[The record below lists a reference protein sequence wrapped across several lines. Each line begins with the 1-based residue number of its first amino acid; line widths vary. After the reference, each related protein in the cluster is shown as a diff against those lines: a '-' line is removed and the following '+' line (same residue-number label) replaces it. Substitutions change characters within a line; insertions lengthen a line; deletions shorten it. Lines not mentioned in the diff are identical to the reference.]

1 MGNVSLDQATQIKSR
16 HELEWLKLPG
26 VTGVDVGYRIVNG
39 RPTDEIVIRVY
50 VETLGKAPSLPTAV
64 EGVPVV
70 VIERRFMLH
79 S

>member
-1 MGNVSLDQATQIKSR
+1 MGTVSLDQATQIKSR
-16 HELEWLKLPG
+16 HEREWLELPG
-26 VTGVDVGYRIVNG
+26 VTGVDVGHRIVDN
-39 RPTDEIVIRVY
+39 RPTDEFVIRVY
-50 VETLGKAPSLPTAV
+50 VENLGKAPSLPGAV